1 MARNCNVDSAT
12 FVPEMRRFASTF
24 IALLLAVF
32 TFNQVILPHL
42 ISLKDRTVLCD
53 PLENTAEESCSAP
66 EFKLKE
72 SPVSVLLELLSP
84 MSVAHEVRLSAIEGL
99 AKGRPPHGNSV
110 PIYLD
115 ERVLRI

>member
-1 MARNCNVDSAT
+1 
-12 FVPEMRRFASTF
+12 MRGFASTF
-24 IALLLAVF
+24 IALLLGVF

-42 ISLKDRTVLCD
+42 LSLKDRTVLCD
-53 PLENTAEESCSAP
+53 PLEKTAEEACSAP

-72 SPVSVLLELLSP
+72 SPVTTLLVLFAPLHA
-84 MSVAHEVRLSAIEGL
+84 AHELRLADACRLS
-99 AKGRPPHGNSV
+99 KGRPPHGNSV